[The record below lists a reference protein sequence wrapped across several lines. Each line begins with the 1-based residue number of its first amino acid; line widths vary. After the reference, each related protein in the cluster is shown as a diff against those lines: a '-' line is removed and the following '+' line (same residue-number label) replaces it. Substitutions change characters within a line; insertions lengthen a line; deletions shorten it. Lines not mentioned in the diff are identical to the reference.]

1 MWPLILVIAA
11 PADHP
16 RASRHPSS
24 YEEGK
29 NQSTF
34 APPRLVRAGE
44 KSVELRATPPRTS
57 RGKISRASHRPFKE
71 RKFALVSMSP
81 PHRGGVPPKAAGWCS
96 LVELGTRGLNDLAH
110 LCDIGFDLRRE
121 LLGRVR
127 DGLDSI
133 FVQAL
138 EEIRPPDDRDR
149 VVVNLLHY
157 VTRHACRG
165 HKAVPGLDVET
176 GKRFGDR
183 GHVGQR
189 LCPFG
194 AGDADR
200 LPLPALRHL

>member
-1 MWPLILVIAA
+1 MRIVLDGEPAA
-11 PADHP
+11 GSCACASVAKSTRAAAMDAENRGQTTIFHDAMSMLSPSIRKMVVCP
-16 RASRHPSS
+16 R
-24 YEEGK
+24 
-29 NQSTF
+29 F
-34 APPRLVRAGE
+34 
-44 KSVELRATPPRTS
+44 SVE
-57 RGKISRASHRPFKE
+57 F
-71 RKFALVSMSP
+71 
-81 PHRGGVPPKAAGWCS
+81 
-96 LVELGTRGLNDLAH
+96 GTRGLDDLAH
-110 LCDIGFDLRRE
+110 LCDIGLDLRRE

-183 GHVGQR
+183 GHVGPR

-194 AGDADR
+194 AGDAER
-200 LPLPALRHL
+200 LQ